1 MFVPA
6 PKGSIDNV
14 AIEMSNLSMEGE
26 YIMMSHVEGVHKT
39 TW

>member
-6 PKGSIDNV
+6 FNGSIDNV
-14 AIEMSNLSMEGE
+14 AIEMSNLSTEEE
-26 YIMMSHVEGVHKT
+26 YITMSQVEGVHKT

>member
-1 MFVPA
+1 MFVPTFN
-6 PKGSIDNV
+6 GSINNV

-26 YIMMSHVEGVHKT
+26 YIMMSQADWVHKT